1 MHGENQMFKNF
12 KILPALMIMVAQTVV
27 AQGSGDVVSTLS
39 VNRITTNAQRTE
51 IAEPVKT
58 AKPGDVLEYVADY
71 KNNGK
76 NAAKS
81 LEATLPIP
89 VGTEYIPDSARPSA
103 SQASVDGAT
112 FESLPLKRKVKQ
124 ADGKLVEQPVPY
136 ADYRFLRW
144 PARDLDAGKILAYS
158 TRVKVVADVAPVAVA
173 SKK

>member
-1 MHGENQMFKNF
+1 MHRENKMFKNF
-12 KILPALMIMVAQTVV
+12 KILPALMVMFAQAAM
-27 AQGSGDVVSTLS
+27 AQGNADVVSTLS
-39 VNRITTNAQRTE
+39 VNRITINAQRAE
-51 IAEPVKT
+51 IAEPAKS

-71 KNNGK
+71 KNNGR

-89 VGTEYIPDSARPSA
+89 VGTEYIPDTARPA
-103 SQASVDGAT
+103 AGQASVDGVT
-112 FESLPLKRKVKQ
+112 FAPLPLMRKVKQ
-124 ADGKLVEQPVPY
+124 ADGKLVEQSVPY

-158 TRVKVVADVAPVAVA
+158 TRVKVVTDVKPIAVA